1 MVLGNKVPEMQM
13 RNRQRVLIVAKPG
26 RPHAWLSTNDGTGG
40 TIGPVH
46 RRILPS
52 KKVPPM
58 WPERRLVEARDTGP
72 STVTPM
78 SASLSCQLP
87 GSQELRLRQSFS
99 RRESNATGLLWF
111 ALRPSF
117 SFVSL
122 SLFFWRVGGG
132 RLDWIL
138 HYTFTICIQ

>member
-1 MVLGNKVPEMQM
+1 MVMNGVREQSARNANA
-13 RNRQRVLIVAKPG
+13 NRQRVLIVAKPG

-87 GSQELRLRQSFS
+87 GSQELGLRQSFS
-99 RRESNATGLLWF
+99 RRENNTTALLWF
-111 ALRPSF
+111 APRTSF
-117 SFVSL
+117 SFVSPCL
-122 SLFFWRVGGG
+122 SQFFGGDA
-132 RLDWIL
+132 LD
-138 HYTFTICIQ
+138 